1 MPKGTELR
9 KAETSL
15 GVGSVHSVLTR
26 TSMEPEFHSQN
37 LYFKESAKADMLVV
51 PAVRKQRQTDLWNS
65 LSCLPAT
72 KILQVRTPDSN
83 NNR

>member
-1 MPKGTELR
+1 MSGLPKGTELR

-37 LYFKESAKADMLVV
+37 LYFKESAKAVYACSPSCEKAEAD
-51 PAVRKQRQTDLWNS
+51 RS
-65 LSCLPAT
+65 LEFFVLPA
-72 KILQVRTPDSN
+72 SY
-83 NNR
+83 